1 MDEKIKKILEESN
14 KKDEQNKNKI
24 KNVFINYLLLPIFI
38 IFLISLLLIVFVLPT
53 YETIFRYGSLY
64 VPFNKNLLKYLSNEN
79 NFNNKV

>member
-38 IFLISLLLIVFVLPT
+38 IFLISLMLIVFVLPT
-53 YETIFRYGSLY
+53 FETVVRYGSLY